1 MKVQKIIS
9 LDPQTA
15 KIAGR
20 IKNFSAWVRM
30 SLYAFDQEIDVA
42 SEVERRMRWSQACR
56 MVATALIEQS
66 KATDPEFNGDVDTII
81 AKAMNQT
88 TLEEFQ

>member
-15 KIAGR
+15 EIAGR

-30 SLYAFDQEIDVA
+30 SLYAFDQENDVA
-42 SEVERRMRWSQACR
+42 SEVERRMRWAQACR
-56 MVATALIEQS
+56 MIANALIEQS
-66 KATDPEFNGDVDTII
+66 KGNDPEFTGDIDTII

-88 TLEEFQ
+88 TLEEYQ

>member
-30 SLYAFDQEIDVA
+30 SLYAFDQENDVA

-66 KATDPEFNGDVDTII
+66 KGNDPEFTGDVDTII

-88 TLEEFQ
+88 TLEEFE